1 MTSPVSTPAPVSRGS
16 QEPTAKLVSVLCNG
30 TVCSGGTVKSVSVL
44 CNGTVW
50 GTVKSVSV
58 LCNGTVGGTV
68 KSVSVLCKGTEFW
81 GHSEISKSAV

>member
-30 TVCSGGTVKSVSVL
+30 TV
-44 CNGTVW
+44 W

-58 LCNGTVGGTV
+58 LCNGIVGGTV